1 MRDKIVILGAG
12 ESGCG
17 TALLAK
23 KQGWE
28 VFVSDQGTISR
39 SAKNTLDGMG
49 IEWEEET
56 HTLSK
61 MQNAQ

>member
-1 MRDKIVILGAG
+1 MLDKIVILGAG

-28 VFVSDQGTISR
+28 VFVSITVPI
-39 SAKNTLDGMG
+39 
-49 IEWEEET
+49 
-56 HTLSK
+56 
-61 MQNAQ
+61 QNLLERL